1 MMFSEWQANIPHSTK
16 EKDALEKLQAASDTF
31 QDLLET
37 NMEAANQ
44 FVILNALSFDQM
56 NERFFQVPEA
66 AKKTFTWI
74 LEDSDTQM
82 SSNSDLK
89 FPFKD
94 WLASGSEIFHISGK
108 PGSGKSILMKYL
120 CKRPE
125 TNSLLRIWQERKN
138 WSSLNFSSRGLAVHC
153 RRI

>member
-1 MMFSEWQANIPHSTK
+1 MFSEWQAYIHHITK
-16 EKDALEKLQAASDTF
+16 AKDALEKLQAASDTF
-31 QDLLET
+31 QNLLEA

-44 FVILNALSFDQM
+44 SAILNALSFDQM
-56 NERFFQVPEA
+56 SERFFQVPEA

-74 LEDSDTQM
+74 LEDSDAQM

-94 WLASGSEIFHISGK
+94 WLASSSGIFYISGK
-108 PGSGKSILMKYL
+108 PGSGKSTLMKYL

-125 TNSLLRIWQERKN
+125 TTSLL
-138 WSSLNFSSRGLAVHC
+138 
-153 RRI
+153 